1 MSMCC
6 HITLPLVTFVMQEFD
21 VLNTK
26 YMAMSTER
34 DELLAKVGA
43 LEQVKRSKTE
53 VDTQLA
59 SVTRAKDMLVV
70 EKAGLDARLIVSEV
84 GKDEHMRKVIELTK
98 ENDDLSKK
106 ARMYELSFDGH
117 RREIAELKREIEQLK
132 ALPKRSIEEIEKE
145 KEVCLLF
152 SCV

>member
-1 MSMCC
+1 M
-6 HITLPLVTFVMQEFD
+6 TFVMQEFD

-132 ALPKRSIEEIEKE
+132 ALPISSTVETEQE